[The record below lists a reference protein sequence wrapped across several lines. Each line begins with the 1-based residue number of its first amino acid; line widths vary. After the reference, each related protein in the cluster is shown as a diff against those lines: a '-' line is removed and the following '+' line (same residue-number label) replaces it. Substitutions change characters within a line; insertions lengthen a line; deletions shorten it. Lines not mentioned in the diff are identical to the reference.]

1 LNYYTILHKLIFKLD
16 YFRLFKNSITKQ
28 VIILPSAAQAP
39 LETWRPIEINELDE
53 MERVQGLKQ
62 RENLLK
68 GMGITEFVN
77 KMLFGTSGTIA
88 ALPASFL
95 NNNNNNNN
103 HHNQSSNLNNDS
115 NKNNSN
121 NKLEIKT
128 KNYNP
133 FENNTLFSEV
143 I

>member
-1 LNYYTILHKLIFKLD
+1 MP
-16 YFRLFKNSITKQ
+16 KQ
-28 VIILPSAAQAP
+28 VIILPSAAHQAP
-39 LETWRPIEINELDE
+39 IETWKPIEINELDE

-88 ALPASFL
+88 ALPASFS
-95 NNNNNNNN
+95 NNNNN
-103 HHNQSSNLNNDS
+103 HNNQSSNHNDPSKNSSNN
-115 NKNNSN
+115 NN

-143 I
+143 

>member
-1 LNYYTILHKLIFKLD
+1 MP
-16 YFRLFKNSITKQ
+16 KQ
-28 VIILPSAAQAP
+28 VIILPSAAHQAP
-39 LETWRPIEINELDE
+39 IETWKPIEINELDE

-95 NNNNNNNN
+95 NNNNNNNHN
-103 HHNQSSNLNNDS
+103 NQSSNHNDPSKNSSNN
-115 NKNNSN
+115 NN

-143 I
+143 